1 MTISSKQIK
10 EDQVYTKA
18 EVDAL
23 IEYAVEQARQIDEA
37 SMAKHNRE
45 ATVISMI
52 LGFTTLALF
61 VDGLLRMLG
70 IIPPFMEIDINI
82 IDNISDKVETD
93 LIPIIKEFTTTTNM
107 IPLLLTSASLLNFL
121 FYIYAIGFVI
131 ALGLEQFLKVRPL
144 SPETTMNERNMFIVQ
159 SNRKYLWRQTWVVNI
174 NWFVCNLGLY
184 FLSRNLQPVTDNFWQ
199 GI

>member
-1 MTISSKQIK
+1 
-10 EDQVYTKA
+10 
-18 EVDAL
+18 
-23 IEYAVEQARQIDEA
+23 
-37 SMAKHNRE
+37 
-45 ATVISMI
+45 
-52 LGFTTLALF
+52 
-61 VDGLLRMLG
+61 
-70 IIPPFMEIDINI
+70 
-82 IDNISDKVETD
+82 
-93 LIPIIKEFTTTTNM
+93 M

-121 FYIYAIGFVI
+121 FYIYAIGFVM

-144 SPETTMNERNMFIVQ
+144 SPETTMNDSNMFIVQ